1 MTEKSRVVRLVSSTL
16 SELLP
21 ARRPPRSDHPHLLIK
36 IARPTATVLLKRPF
50 RDAAYIR
57 RHVSYV
63 VKESTEQGEQH
74 IIRNLL
80 SIRRKLVEMGLDR
93 EVIDREMQS
102 IEGEVRAEL
111 WRQILLPE
119 VP

>member
-1 MTEKSRVVRLVSSTL
+1 MTEKSRVVRLVSNTL

-21 ARRPPRSDHPHLLIK
+21 ARRPTRSDDPNLRVK

-63 VKESTEQGEQH
+63 VKESAEQGEQH

-80 SIRRKLVEMGLDR
+80 SIRRKLDEMGLDR
-93 EVIDREMQS
+93 EVIDRETRE
-102 IEGEVRAEL
+102 IEAAVRAEL

-119 VP
+119 AP